1 LNAPLPDR
9 LAAALAAQP
18 LFAAPL
24 FDALPDV
31 VFFVKDGDCR
41 YVAVNDTL
49 VRRCGLNTKAS
60 LIGRTAEQAFGEPF
74 GALWLAQDRDVMAS
88 GANIDGQLE
97 LHIYPDRDPG
107 WCLTTKLALRDA
119 DGAVVG
125 LCGIS
130 RDLAMPDKQNSAY
143 RRIAAVTRTIADNY
157 AEPLAMPVLAEQAG
171 MSVAQL
177 ERYFLRIF
185 HITPRQLIIKTR
197 LEAASRM
204 LAGTHSIAQIA
215 QDCGYGDHSA
225 FTRQFK
231 ATVGMTP
238 GQYRQLKRGA
248 AAPA

>member
-1 LNAPLPDR
+1 MNASLPEP
-9 LAAALAAQP
+9 LAAVLAANP
-18 LFAAPL
+18 LFAEPL

-31 VFFVKDGDCR
+31 VFFVKDSDCR

-49 VRRCGLNTKAS
+49 VRRCGLNTKSS

-74 GALWLAQDRDVMAS
+74 GALWLEQDRTVMAS
-88 GANIDGQLE
+88 GADFSGQLE
-97 LHIYPDRDPG
+97 LHLYPDRDPG
-107 WCLTTKLALRDA
+107 WCLTTKLALRN
-119 DGAVVG
+119 GSNEVVG

-143 RRIAAVTRTIADNY
+143 RRIAAVTRTIAQHY
-157 AEPLAMPVLAEQAG
+157 AEALAMPELAQQAG

-204 LAGTHSIAQIA
+204 LAGPHSIAQIA

-238 GQYRQLKRGA
+238 GQYRQLKRGG
-248 AAPA
+248 